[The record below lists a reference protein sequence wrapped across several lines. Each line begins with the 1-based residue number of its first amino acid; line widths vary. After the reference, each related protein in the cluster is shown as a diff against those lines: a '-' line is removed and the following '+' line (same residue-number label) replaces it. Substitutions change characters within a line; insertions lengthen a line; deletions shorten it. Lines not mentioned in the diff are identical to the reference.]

1 MALDFSCASES
12 APVSLRL
19 AMSLAHAMG
28 VSTPSVLNGHLH
40 SDADPL
46 YADRIR
52 VHYQTCSLLC
62 RAPNAEILS
71 AAFAL
76 MI

>member
-1 MALDFSCASES
+1 MS

-19 AMSLAHAMG
+19 AMSRAHAMG
-28 VSTPSVLNGHLH
+28 VGTPSVFSDHLH
-40 SDADPL
+40 SDAVSL

-52 VHYQTCSLLC
+52 VQYQTCSLLC

-71 AAFAL
+71 AAFAF